1 MILVLLVRR
10 SLRQHLLSTLVT
22 ALSLALAGGLLMSVW
37 VVKGQA
43 RETFTRQTGSWD
55 AVLGARGSKL
65 QLVLNAIFHL
75 EASPGNVPFADYQ
88 AIATNR
94 AVALAVP
101 IAVGDNFRGYRI
113 VGTLTSLFSEAD
125 PVPGRKFRVAMGGRV
140 FEDGFREALVG
151 SFAARRLGL
160 KVGDTFRPYHGL
172 NFDPKAQHEDEYVVT
187 GVLEPSNTPA
197 DRVIW
202 IPLAGLQN
210 MSGHAAATASDVS
223 AVLVKLKS
231 PIVGQQ
237 LEMMY
242 NRQGDRFTFAWPLG
256 TTLAQLFDKMAWF
269 DKVLELVAYLVAL
282 VAAGSVLASIYNSM
296 SARRRDMA
304 ILRALGAR
312 RFTVFAS
319 IVLEATSVAVLG
331 MLGAWV
337 LYLLILTA
345 VASVIQTQTGVVLQV
360 WAWNP
365 VLLTAPA
372 GLVLLGALAG
382 VVPAI
387 KAYRN
392 PVAENLLPE
401 S

>member
-113 VGTLTSLFSEAD
+113 VGTLTSLFSEAE

-160 KVGDTFRPYHGL
+160 KLGDTFRPYHGL

>member
-1 MILVLLVRR
+1 MILALLVRR

-37 VVKGQA
+37 VVKSQA
-43 RETFTRQTGSWD
+43 RETFTRQTGAWD

-101 IAVGDNFRGYRI
+101 IAVGDNFMGYRI
-113 VGTLTSLFSEAD
+113 VGTLTSLFSAAET
-125 PVPGRKFRVAMGGRV
+125 VPGRKFQVAIGGRV

-151 SFAARRLGL
+151 SFTARRLGL

-256 TTLAQLFDKMAWF
+256 TTLAQLFDKLAWF

-319 IVLEATSVAVLG
+319 IVLEATSVAVFG
-331 MLGAWV
+331 MLGAWG

-360 WAWNP
+360 WVWNP
-365 VLLTAPA
+365 VLLTAPV

>member
-113 VGTLTSLFSEAD
+113 VGTLTSLFSEAE

>member
-101 IAVGDNFRGYRI
+101 IAVGDNFRGSRI
-113 VGTLTSLFSEAD
+113 VGTLTSLFSEAE

>member
-113 VGTLTSLFSEAD
+113 VGTLTSLFSEAE

-269 DKVLELVAYLVAL
+269 DKVLEWVAYLVAL

>member
-1 MILVLLVRR
+1 MILVLLVPR

-113 VGTLTSLFSEAD
+113 VGTLTSLFSEAE

>member
-101 IAVGDNFRGYRI
+101 IAVGDNFRGYGI
-113 VGTLTSLFSEAD
+113 VGTLTSLFSEAE